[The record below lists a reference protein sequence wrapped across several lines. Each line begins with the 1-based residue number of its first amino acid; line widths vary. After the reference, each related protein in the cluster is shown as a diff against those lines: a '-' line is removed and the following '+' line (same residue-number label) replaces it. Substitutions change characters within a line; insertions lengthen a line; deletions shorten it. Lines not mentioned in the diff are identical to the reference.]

1 MDKIAESIKALSD
14 AVQTAANAYARYV
27 DTYCRE
33 AETYREKYENEAQIR
48 KMAMEAMGDAMAD
61 RRRRS

>member
-1 MDKIAESIKALSD
+1 
-14 AVQTAANAYARYV
+14 VQTAADAYARYV

-33 AETYREKYENEAQIR
+33 AETYREKYEKEAQIR

-61 RRRRS
+61 KRRRS